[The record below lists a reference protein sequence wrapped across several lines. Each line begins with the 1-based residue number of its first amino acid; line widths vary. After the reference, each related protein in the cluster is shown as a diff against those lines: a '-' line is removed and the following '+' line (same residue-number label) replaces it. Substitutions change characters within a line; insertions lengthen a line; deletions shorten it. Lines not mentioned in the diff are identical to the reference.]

1 MKSAMLC
8 LVALAAAALP
18 AMAEAP
24 KFKMTTEIPQSITTP
39 DKVETSIGKLEFFDG
54 VPSQQTVQTLYDNLD
69 RMRGVQTFLAGLPAA
84 SMYALY
90 DGPKAIGADKPNK
103 IQIYNQMM
111 DSKSLFLTGNT
122 SSLYALT
129 MLDLKTDGATVIEL
143 PPGMLGMLDSAWF
156 KFIDNFGVA
165 GQDKGKGGKYL
176 ILPPGYSGTVPDG
189 YFVMK
194 APTYRNWVFLRGSIA
209 KGVEAAVE
217 NIENNLK
224 VYPLA
229 KAGKPPA
236 TEFINASGKV
246 SNNIPA
252 NDFSFFEQL
261 NAVVQYEPIESL
273 DPVTRGLFASVGII
287 KGKPFKPDARMKKL
301 LTEGIAIGNATARA
315 ITFYPRN
322 PGNYIYGEDSGWW
335 MAYADKNTT
344 FTYDGAYNIDA
355 ATLFHYNAIGVTPA
369 MALTRAG
376 VGSDYGLNSID
387 SEKRALDGSK
397 TYRLTLPPNVPVKD
411 FWAVTIYDTQT
422 RSQLQTDKQL
432 PTLGSQTD
440 GLQKNADGSY
450 DIYFAPK
457 PPKGKEG
464 NWLQT
469 IPGKSWLIILRMYGP
484 EQAWIDKTWRPGEI
498 ELVK

>member
-1 MKSAMLC
+1 
-8 LVALAAAALP
+8 
-18 AMAEAP
+18 
-24 KFKMTTEIPQSITTP
+24 
-39 DKVETSIGKLEFFDG
+39 
-54 VPSQQTVQTLYDNLD
+54 
-69 RMRGVQTFLAGLPAA
+69 
-84 SMYALY
+84 
-90 DGPKAIGADKPNK
+90 
-103 IQIYNQMM
+103 M
-111 DSKSLFLTGNT
+111 DSKPLFLTGNT

-129 MLDLKTDGATVIEL
+129 MLDLKTDGATVVEL

-156 KFIDNFGVA
+156 KFVDNFGVA

-176 ILPPGYSGTVPDG
+176 ILPPGYTGTVPDG

-209 KGVEAAVE
+209 KGAEAAVE
-217 NIENNLK
+217 NIESNLK

-229 KAGKPPA
+229 EAGNPPA
-236 TEFINASGKV
+236 TEFINASGKEQT
-246 SNNIPA
+246 NIPA

-273 DPVTRGLFASVGII
+273 DPVTRGLFASVGIT

-301 LTEGIAIGNATARA
+301 LTEGVAIGNATARA

-322 PGNYIYGEDSGWW
+322 PGNLIYGEDSGWW

-355 ATLFHYNAIGVTPA
+355 AALFHYNAIGVTPA
-369 MALTRAG
+369 MAVTRAG
-376 VGSDYGLNSID
+376 VGSDYGLNSVD

-432 PTLGSQTD
+432 PTLGSQTE

-457 PPKGKEG
+457 PPEGKEG

-484 EQAWIDKTWRPGEI
+484 EQAWIDKTWRPGEL